1 MSQNFWKF
9 VKLGTR
15 PDVKVMS
22 AKSGQ
27 DPLRFE
33 KDTIKSK
40 FYTEFKERWQAS
52 ADPVESP
59 PKTYMDQGRFG
70 LELDREVTMSDR
82 VGSRNTHPQ
91 KKNPPKKT
99 QVGFFWVFLSQNKI
113 MAVC

>member
-59 PKTYMDQGRFG
+59 PRTYTDHGRFG
-70 LELDREVTMSDR
+70 QELDREVTMSDR
-82 VGSRNTHPQ
+82 VGSHRRTRGGYDE
-91 KKNPPKKT
+91 
-99 QVGFFWVFLSQNKI
+99 VLYSVFAEVRYSGLRK
-113 MAVC
+113 